1 MVLGTFGNVFAAAAT
16 DKKEAKKEAKT
27 EAPKLTST
35 DAKVQWLIDNK
46 IVIGNADADGKAT
59 GEMGLDKPI
68 RRDHVAKMLVFAMGE
83 QDLAAKLQ
91 GVYRP
96 FPDVELTSIVNGFI
110 ATAASKTSNG
120 VPIIAGYEDGTFR
133 PTREVT
139 YAELAKMLVV
149 AIDKDLTPA
158 KVKGM
163 RWYQDWM
170 DRAVQLGILD
180 GVKVDNAN
188 AKAVRKDA
196 FAMIYNAFFQ
206 LKQVKAVPA
215 NETRG
220 IISEHSKAGKLVL
233 NQGEFKKE
241 FKVNDDTVY
250 VRQDRTSTKWLDRA
264 VMYARNYEVGSLVR
278 VLSDKDGVVTH
289 IIEMGNPYDGVMN
302 KDNAWVDLGKV
313 ALQKDA
319 SFERAKDDK
328 GMPVDARK
336 ELTNKKVFVGKDYV
350 ALGADKEHA
359 VKYDVTSRTEF
370 YVADYKAGA
379 LTKVKDFDAA
389 KALLAKDVKGV
400 YLGYEALP
408 KAAGNEARIIVFNE
422 VDKKMNE
429 RIVRVASGVS
439 NPSYLL
445 SIQAPG
451 ENETT
456 VEQFNLR
463 DNAKVWPYN
472 YGFEAKDVLAV
483 TNNKFDKE
491 TGFVIKYEKAPIV
504 KINKFLLIKADGT
517 EKEVA
522 RAQANAVELI
532 DKDDYTSV
540 FALPTDYN
548 AFFGKDL
555 RVGAH
560 VQYAL
565 DGNKISVLSEV
576 GNDPLRGDVYG
587 GKPSYLKSVVV
598 DQKPEAVANNMYRV
612 LVKFAD
618 SKKEVVLVAPKALA
632 EKLAAG
638 KQYDLLLAKVDKDYA
653 QFEIVKIF
661 EGNNEAQK
669 KADAF
674 VAGVN
679 GADDE
684 NGYTDTDAAK
694 IRTALEALIKQ
705 YNELNDVAKA
715 NDQDV
720 KAGVKALNKK
730 IAKYNGLASAKK
742 TPLPGILEVK

>member
-1 MVLGTFGNVFAAAAT
+1 MNKKFLSLVLALVMVLGTFGNVFAAAAPA
-16 DKKEAKKEAKT
+16 KKDEAKKEAKT

-35 DAKVQWLIDNK
+35 EAKVQWLIDNK
-46 IVIGNADADGKAT
+46 IVIGNADADGKAN
-59 GEMGLDKPI
+59 GNMGLQDPI

-110 ATAASKTSNG
+110 ATAASKTANG

-149 AIDKDLTPA
+149 AIDKDLNPE

-170 DRAVQLGILD
+170 NRAVQLGIFD

-220 IISEHSKAGKLVL
+220 IISEHMSKNSLVL

-241 FKVNDDTVY
+241 FKVNDNTVFVTLEGKNQKWMGGRY
-250 VRQDRTSTKWLDRA
+250 FTKD
-264 VMYARNYEVGSLVR
+264 YFVGSLVR

-289 IIEMGNPYDGVMN
+289 VIEMGNPYDGVKN
-302 KDNAWVDLGKV
+302 DAKAWVDLGKV
-313 ALQKDA
+313 ELNKVA
-319 SFERAKDDK
+319 SFERDGKKEARVEKK
-328 GMPVDARK
+328 PV
-336 ELTNKKVFVGKDYV
+336 TVGKDFIQI
-350 ALGADKEHA
+350 DK
-359 VKYDVTSRTEF
+359 VKYDVTSKTDF
-370 YVADYKAGA
+370 YVADYVAGA

-389 KALLAKDVKGV
+389 KALLADKVQGV
-400 YLGYEALP
+400 YLGYEVLP
-408 KAAGNEARIIVFNE
+408 KAAGNEARIVVFNE

-429 RIVRVASGVS
+429 RVVRVASTVS

-445 SIQAPG
+445 SVQAPG

-463 DNAKVWPYN
+463 DNSTVWPYN
-472 YGFEAKDVLAV
+472 YGFAAKDVLAV
-483 TNNKFDKE
+483 NNNKFDE
-491 TGFVIKYEKAPIV
+491 NTGFLIKYEKAPIV

-522 RAQANAVELI
+522 RAQANAVELM

-555 RVGAH
+555 KAGAH

-576 GNDPLRGDVYG
+576 GNDPLRGDVIG
-587 GKPSYLKSVVV
+587 GKPSYLKSVVI
-598 DQKPEAVANNMYRV
+598 DQKPEAVANGMYRV
-612 LVKFAD
+612 VVKFAD
-618 SKKEVVLVAPKALA
+618 SKKEVVLVAPKAIADQLA
-632 EKLAAG
+632 KVGE
-638 KQYDLLLAKVDKDYA
+638 QFDVLLEKVDKDYA
-653 QFEIVKIF
+653 KYEIVKVF
-661 EGNNEAQK
+661 ENGEQK
-669 KADAF
+669 KANTF

-679 GADDE
+679 GAADE
-684 NGYTDTDAAK
+684 NGYQDANAAT

-715 NDQDV
+715 KDADV
-720 KAGVKALNKK
+720 KTAVEKLNKK
-730 IAKYNGLASAKK
+730 IVAYNKLASAAK